1 MNITVS
7 NYFNML
13 TEAEYLL
20 LAYFFAW
27 FFPKREHFWVIMPL
41 TSIAAIGLAFL
52 CSFINVGDVVASG
65 VINYLLLFLMGIGCL
80 FASKKISLTSALFF
94 GVIAYTFRH
103 FAYLTWQLVY
113 YLADYVNQGDIGD
126 FSWISVVIALVVG
139 LAFVPVGILI
149 FKKIKEF
156 PDVALPSRN
165 ILILS
170 LSSLV
175 IDNIL
180 NIIVVSKDVAPEDWY
195 LKLIVNI
202 FNQLSCVMIL
212 VIIFGLVAQTNLE
225 KEVASINQ
233 MRHEEQKQYEMSKEN
248 IDLINLKC
256 HDLKHQIRHFKE
268 GSNGDVVNKDVLD
281 SIEQSISIYDTRIKT
296 GNTSLDVI
304 LQEKSL
310 ICKKN
315 NIVFN
320 CIIDGKTLN
329 FMDENDIYSL
339 FGNIVDNAIE
349 SVMALTN
356 PDQRF
361 ITLKIRKQ
369 AGGVFAY
376 EENCYSGSLSF
387 KDGLPVSTKGDD
399 RYHGFGMKSIRMI
412 VNHYFGSMK
421 ITTDKQIFALSI
433 FFAQPD

>member
-1 MNITVS
+1 
-7 NYFNML
+7 
-13 TEAEYLL
+13 
-20 LAYFFAW
+20 
-27 FFPKREHFWVIMPL
+27 
-41 TSIAAIGLAFL
+41 
-52 CSFINVGDVVASG
+52 
-65 VINYLLLFLMGIGCL
+65 MGIGCL

-433 FFAQPD
+433 FFAQPN